1 MFDQARGRPLVRAS
15 STTTVHQL
23 NKTVG
28 KSPQRS
34 HSTQLPHKPHGS
46 GELLQ
51 KAIRNDQIKH
61 SSTKILDAS
70 RSMAP
75 PSKNIPMVIDNGPPR
90 ALNPPSHSHRTN
102 KRWDNFRIDY
112 NPAESSGKVHQPQI
126 LKKPNVSPLTQI
138 KQPSFHSQDISTDR
152 GSEETSVVETPRIR
166 SNASSLRSK
175 SSFQSSRPTKTHS
188 HASMNTLVPMPRY
201 ESESDTSGEEDE
213 ISSLEHIDS
222 DRALATGDAEEVN
235 ASSNSPT
242 IFQIVQDIQDFQNL
256 VTCTSQRRSIPAAN
270 RTQQRMLDL
279 KQHQEE
285 QEASVVTQSLDHA
298 VKIQNEALLT
308 AWTSIRLRFSNHI
321 DEDSK
326 STLSCT
332 AGVLGSIQRRPL
344 RSQKNAEPNLV
355 RRGDKDEYLKEMW
368 NTEFHEMF
376 DGHLEP
382 NTIIDYDEEDIYS
395 GDRRKLNMSHMASRA
410 HISRE
415 QSEG

>member
-1 MFDQARGRPLVRAS
+1 MES
-15 STTTVHQL
+15 I
-23 NKTVG
+23 KT
-28 KSPQRS
+28 
-34 HSTQLPHKPHGS
+34 LI
-46 GELLQ
+46 LL
-51 KAIRNDQIKH
+51 INWI
-61 SSTKILDAS
+61 S
-70 RSMAP
+70 R
-75 PSKNIPMVIDNGPPR
+75 
-90 ALNPPSHSHRTN
+90 L
-102 KRWDNFRIDY
+102 
-112 NPAESSGKVHQPQI
+112 
-126 LKKPNVSPLTQI
+126 
-138 KQPSFHSQDISTDR
+138 
-152 GSEETSVVETPRIR
+152 TSVR
-166 SNASSLRSK
+166 L
-175 SSFQSSRPTKTHS
+175 
-188 HASMNTLVPMPRY
+188 LGY
-201 ESESDTSGEEDE
+201 
-213 ISSLEHIDS
+213 
-222 DRALATGDAEEVN
+222 AEEVN
-235 ASSNSPT
+235 ASSNLPT

-285 QEASVVTQSLDHA
+285 QEALVVTQLLDHA

-308 AWTSIRLRFSNHI
+308 AWTLIRLRFSNHI
-321 DEDSK
+321 DEDLK

-382 NTIIDYDEEDIYS
+382 NTIIDYDEEDIYL
-395 GDRRKLNMSHMASRA
+395 GDRRKLNMSHMALRA